1 MRNTLFLF
9 LLALVFAGCKSQ
21 PESAKSSEQAATISV
36 DPATAGSISGTIRF
50 EGPAIK
56 LPPLDMTADPACPG
70 HPQTSDAIVI
80 NQGKLANVF
89 VYVKEGLPPGK
100 FPVPSQPA
108 ILDQKG
114 CRYAPHVLGVMAGQP
129 LRITNSDTAD
139 HNVHAMPTTN
149 AAWNES
155 QKPNEPAITKS
166 FNKPEMKVAMQCN
179 QHPWMRA
186 YVNVMSHPY
195 YAVSAVDGR
204 FEIANLPPG
213 EYTLVAVH
221 ERFGEQ
227 SARVKVAPKQSAQA
241 EFTFRPGE

>member
-1 MRNTLFLF
+1 MRNTFLLF
-9 LLALVFAGCKSQ
+9 LLALAFAGCKSQ
-21 PESAKSSEQAATISV
+21 PESTQSPAHAPTISV
-36 DPATAGSISGTIRF
+36 DPATSGSISGTVAF

-70 HPQTSDAIVI
+70 QPQASDAIVI
-80 NQGKLANVF
+80 NQGKMANVF
-89 VYVKEGLPPGK
+89 IYVKEGLPSGK
-100 FPVPSQPA
+100 FPIPSQPA
-108 ILDQKG
+108 VLDQKG
-114 CRYAPHVLGVMAGQP
+114 CRYVPHVLGVMAGQP
-129 LRITNSDTAD
+129 LRITTSDMAD

-155 QKPNEPAITKS
+155 QKPKDPAITKT
-166 FNKPEMKVAMQCN
+166 FNKPEMKIAMQCN

-186 YVNVMSHPY
+186 YVNVMAHPY
-195 YAVSAVDGR
+195 YAVSAPDGR

-227 SARVKVAPKQSAQA
+227 SARVKVAPKQNAQA